1 MTRWPTTFEMY
12 VCQTLNALVA
22 IAIAIIARTSFVSR
36 TVLCFAIP
44 SSSTSRS
51 RNGCSIARP
60 AEKTIIA
67 STSPSRTR

>member
-1 MTRWPTTFEMY
+1 MY
-12 VCQTLNALVA
+12 VCQTLNALET

-44 SSSTSRS
+44 LSSTSRS
-51 RNGCSIARP
+51 RNGCSMLRP
-60 AEKTIIA
+60 AENTISA